1 MVVKVINFNIKLIY
15 VEKYKQIVFLVVDL
29 VVLMVGIVDFILLKA
44 LWIIRSYESVYIF
57 CITNIWVK

>member
-1 MVVKVINFNIKLIY
+1 MVIKVINFNIKLIY

-44 LWIIRSYESVYIF
+44 LWILRS
-57 CITNIWVK
+57 